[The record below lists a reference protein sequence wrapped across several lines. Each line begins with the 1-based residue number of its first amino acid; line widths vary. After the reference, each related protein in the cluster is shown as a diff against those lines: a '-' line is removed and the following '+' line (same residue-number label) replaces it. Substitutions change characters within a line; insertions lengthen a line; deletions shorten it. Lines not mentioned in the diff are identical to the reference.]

1 MLPLCHLTKTP
12 NRIRRYPTILN
23 PIRRCPT
30 ILNPI
35 LNSIRN
41 PMILNPIRRSTIRNP
56 MNCHRPKIHRCP
68 TSWNFHRC
76 NRRIGSARRR
86 AGNSP

>member
-1 MLPLCHLTKTP
+1 MLPLCHLTTTP

-23 PIRRCPT
+23 PIRRCPM

-56 MNCHRPKIHRCP
+56 MNCRYPTIRRCP
-68 TSWNFHRC
+68 TSRNFHCCTLRRC
-76 NRRIGSARRR
+76 N
-86 AGNSP
+86 